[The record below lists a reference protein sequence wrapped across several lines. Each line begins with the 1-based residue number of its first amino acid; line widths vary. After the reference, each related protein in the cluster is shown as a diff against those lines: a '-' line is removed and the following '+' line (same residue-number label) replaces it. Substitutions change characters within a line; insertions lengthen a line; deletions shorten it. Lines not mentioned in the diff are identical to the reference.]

1 MAIEVII
8 TDTTQGD
15 RTPVATPTEPKGTT
29 AGQAATQD
37 KAEKKGEKGAAVAGL
52 VAIQQI
58 MPYVNSAVNFSV
70 SQIQMQTGSAE
81 LQQRAQLVTGMT
93 STAISIGLGA
103 AVGGVP
109 GAAVSAALAALQ
121 GAISYVQNSMIIAQ
135 QKRLEDENLQLKRS
149 RIGMTVNR
157 SRTGGVT

>member
-37 KAEKKGEKGAAVAGL
+37 KAEKKGEKGETVAGL
-52 VAIQQI
+52 VAIKQV

-81 LQQRAQLVTGMT
+81 LQQRAQIVSGMA